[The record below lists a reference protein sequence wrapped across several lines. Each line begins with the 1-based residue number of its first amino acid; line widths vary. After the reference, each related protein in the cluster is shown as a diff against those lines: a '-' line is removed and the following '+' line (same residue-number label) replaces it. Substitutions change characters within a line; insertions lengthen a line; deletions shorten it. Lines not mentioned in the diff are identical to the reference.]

1 MMGQQPENIPCDEGG
16 EFHCE
21 STCQLTLAEL
31 AMVHSTY
38 STSVIYLLASS
49 RNFQISTSVS
59 LSALSPCIP
68 LFYPQSSPGLLPR
81 IVNLYPEKQR
91 NVSLAKETPLLCPCW
106 FSPSFILLAFMK
118 GEKGLKVVLLKH
130 VYLCTWA

>member
-1 MMGQQPENIPCDEGG
+1 MMGQQPENIPCDGGG

-31 AMVHSTY
+31 VMVHSTY
-38 STSVIYLLASS
+38 STSVIYLLASP

-68 LFYPQSSPGLLPR
+68 LSYPQSPPGLLPR

-91 NVSLAKETPLLCPCW
+91 NVSLAKESPPPLPLLVFPL
-106 FSPSFILLAFMK
+106 FHPTGIYEGRK
-118 GEKGLKVVLLKH
+118 RP
-130 VYLCTWA
+130 